1 MITATI
7 AIAAAYVEPLAPRS
21 AVASR
26 TSQKPARVS
35 QNPCRLCADE
45 PPAPSGDWR
54 DFRARLVQ
62 QDQQGDSESD
72 SSFVYETPLIE
83 RGTVI
88 LGGTQQDFGFALRQ
102 QYFHKSVML
111 LLQHDES
118 FTKGII
124 LNRPSAL
131 EIDGWRVWF
140 GGDVAEGGL
149 FHQGQARK
157 RSISLSEREITLLHA
172 LSGEEVDRLSL
183 PIIKGVQQTSLDAA
197 KALIAAGKAKRE
209 DFWLFVG
216 YAGWAPQQLQG
227 EVERDSWFLAQASG
241 GALLAELLQ
250 QGTEL
255 PPPSEQAT
263 AADGLATWGKLM
275 RQIGRGAEVER
286 TEGEL
291 ADRMLGQ
298 WVEQRLL
305 PKAEKD
311 ADADADADGD
321 GGELVGTLLRS
332 GRDSLAFML
341 DEQFLHKSLSLVVYE
356 TPTPLGDDV
365 LCVTLVLNRPTAN
378 VVQFHTDG
386 RPRRHIMFG
395 GDARLRSGAG
405 LEVDGNGLMWL
416 HRRPELGGTAVG
428 DSGVLRIGG
437 SEAAAKIR
445 DGDAKLDDFLLIS
458 GAMAAP
464 RAEIRKQ
471 VSEADLEV
479 VAPAAAP
486 WPQIW
491 GLAKVEADGDR
502 SPASDGTALWW
513 ASTQSGGLGGGSDS
527 GGGGSGGGGGA
538 TTLQSTGAL
547 PSAIGELADEALAE
561 WLKFFAGHGGGEDL

>member
-183 PIIKGVQQTSLDAA
+183 PVIKGVQQTSLDAA

-311 ADADADADGD
+311 ADGDADADGD

-341 DEQFLHKSLSLVVYE
+341 DEQFLHKSLSLVV
-356 TPTPLGDDV
+356 
-365 LCVTLVLNRPTAN
+365 
-378 VVQFHTDG
+378 
-386 RPRRHIMFG
+386 
-395 GDARLRSGAG
+395 
-405 LEVDGNGLMWL
+405 
-416 HRRPELGGTAVG
+416 
-428 DSGVLRIGG
+428 
-437 SEAAAKIR
+437 
-445 DGDAKLDDFLLIS
+445 
-458 GAMAAP
+458 
-464 RAEIRKQ
+464 
-471 VSEADLEV
+471 
-479 VAPAAAP
+479 
-486 WPQIW
+486 
-491 GLAKVEADGDR
+491 
-502 SPASDGTALWW
+502 
-513 ASTQSGGLGGGSDS
+513 
-527 GGGGSGGGGGA
+527 
-538 TTLQSTGAL
+538 
-547 PSAIGELADEALAE
+547 
-561 WLKFFAGHGGGEDL
+561 